1 MMKSFLST
9 FLLVLIGLLLQAQ
22 KLDFEHISTRQGLS
36 HSTVYAITQDQR
48 GFMWIGTREGLD
60 RYDSY
65 DLKTYYTETGLPSNE
80 IQSLLASG
88 DQLYVGTSDGVCKY
102 LAAQDTF
109 VPLSE
114 EGNPGGAI
122 YQLYEAQDSV
132 IFICGQRGLF
142 RLEADGTI
150 RQIID
155 QPSVRSIC
163 NFKTNVY
170 WLVLGNR
177 VLLINHLGEQIKIY
191 QPVFPDHLQAEGR
204 KLTLHKIYKD
214 SEDQIWL
221 ITNRGLFT
229 YSVEQDEFEYVPL
242 AQRENLIE
250 ANVIRD
256 IAEDPARKLWLGTEL
271 GLFIYDKQ
279 ERTTRH
285 LTQSFTQ
292 PNSLS
297 DKSIYS
303 LYFSRDQMAWIGTYF
318 GGLNYTKPYR
328 RSFYKMLPAEPGRSI
343 SGKAVSQLMEGKDGR
358 LWIGTEDGGITIFDK
373 EQQQYQYLQSSSNG
387 GEGLSCNNVHAL
399 HQDKSGD
406 VWIGTFLG
414 GLNRYD
420 PQSGRVRIYKNDKGD
435 PQSLSNDYVYSL
447 LQDTGGQLWV
457 GTQGGLNLYDYQQD
471 HFTLFRPETVNNAF
485 IYDILEDRRGDLWFC
500 SRWSG
505 IFRYSPGSGQL
516 MHFTKE
522 SADQHG
528 LTCNQIISAFED
540 SRGLLWFGSLNG
552 GLIRYEPATEKFTAI
567 TQTDGLPNN
576 NVYGIL
582 EDGRQFLWLT
592 TNKGLC
598 RYEPEAGTF
607 EYFTTADG
615 LSDNQF
621 NFKSFYR
628 DQEGWMY
635 FGAVNGLNYFHPD
648 STRWDSP
655 APGLYFTNF
664 KLFNKEVPVEPKGI
678 LDRDID
684 QTSRLVLRHSQNVL
698 TFEYVAINYASKGN
712 NHYDYYLEGFEEN
725 WNEVGNKQTATYTNL
740 SPGDYTFHLR
750 ASSGRNSN
758 TFSERAIRLTVLPP
772 FWQSREA
779 ILIYS
784 LFFVLLVFLYSRF
797 LRFVHQQ
804 KMAVQLERLEK
815 EKIREINQHKLDFFT
830 FISHE
835 FKTPLTLIIA
845 SIEKFLH
852 PASARPT
859 DADELL
865 SVKRNANRLHHLVQ
879 QLMEFR
885 KIETNHTSL
894 DLRKGDIILFLRDTF
909 SVFASMFEDQQI
921 EHHFTSKLS
930 EYYCYFDPDKLE
942 MIVTNLL
949 SNAVQHT
956 DKGGE
961 IILAVELR
969 SSAATPE
976 QKELHLSVSDTGC
989 GIAEEKNE
997 LIFTPFYQSGQQNGL
1012 KKRGGSGIGLALVKS
1027 LVQYLN
1033 GQLQL
1038 DSQPDQGT
1046 VITVRLPVHHKL
1058 LSVAEEAVAVNGNK
1072 SLVLHPGLFPAGE
1085 SPEIEEEKGHLL
1097 KEQHL
1102 LIVEDDRDLLKFLN
1116 KHFSRKYQV
1125 QLARDGRE
1133 ALDKIKRSL
1142 PDVII
1147 SDAKMPKM
1155 DGIALCKAIK
1165 SDPKTSHIPFL
1176 LVTAKTSEANR
1187 LEGLKVGANAYITK
1201 PFNLK
1206 ELDLLIGNTLIARK
1220 HLQSRFAHLQA
1231 EEAPPLPPNNQDRE
1245 FLHQLTELVDEHYND
1260 PNFTIAD
1267 LAQLLGISRSM
1278 LHLKM
1283 KKIVQISA
1291 SEFIKNKRMDRAVR
1305 LLDEGHTIAEVAYKV
1320 GFNDPNY
1327 FSKVFK
1333 KHFKVLPS
1341 EYG

>member
-1 MMKSFLST
+1 MKSILST
-9 FLLVLIGLLLQAQ
+9 FFLVLSGLVLQAQ

-48 GFMWIGTREGLD
+48 GFMWIGTREGLN

-80 IQSLLASG
+80 IQSLLATG
-88 DQLYVGTSDGVCKY
+88 DQLYVGTTNGACKY
-102 LAAQDTF
+102 LPAQDVF

-114 EGNPGGAI
+114 EGSPDGIINEI
-122 YQLYEAQDSV
+122 YEAKDSV
-132 IFICGQRGLF
+132 IFICAQKGLF
-142 RLEADGTI
+142 RLEPSGKI

-155 QPSVRSIC
+155 QPGARSIC

-170 WLVLGNR
+170 WLVLNDE
-177 VLLINHLGEQIKIY
+177 VLLINHLGEQIKTY
-191 QPVFPDHLQAEGR
+191 QPVFPKHLIAEGR
-204 KLTLHKIYKD
+204 RHTLHKIYKD
-214 SEDQIWL
+214 SENQIWL
-221 ITNRGLFT
+221 VTNRGLFT
-229 YSVEQDEFEYVPL
+229 YSPERDEFEYVSL
-242 AQRENLIE
+242 SHRENLIE
-250 ANVIRD
+250 ANVIRA
-256 IAEDPARKLWLGTEL
+256 IAEDPAQKLWLGTEL
-271 GLFIYDKQ
+271 GLFVYDKK
-279 ERTTRH
+279 ERTAQH

-303 LYFSRDQMAWIGTYF
+303 IFFSRDQMAWIGTYF
-318 GGLNYTKPYR
+318 GGLNYGKPYR
-328 RSFYKMLPAEPGRSI
+328 QGFYKMLPAEPGRSI
-343 SGKAVSQLMEGKDGR
+343 SGKAVSQLMEGDQGR
-358 LWIGTEDGGITIFDK
+358 LWIGTEDGGITIYDK
-373 EQQQYQYLQSSSNG
+373 KQQQYRYLQSGNEWK
-387 GEGLSCNNVHAL
+387 EGLSCNNVHAL
-399 HQDKSGD
+399 HQDKQGYI
-406 VWIGTFLG
+406 WIGTFLG

-420 PQSGRVRIYKNDKGD
+420 PQTGSIRIYKNNKAD
-435 PQSLSNDYVYSL
+435 PHSLSNDYVYSL
-447 LQDTGGQLWV
+447 LQDGGGQLWI

-471 HFTLFRPETVNNAF
+471 RFTVFRPEVLGNKF
-485 IYDILEDRRGDLWFC
+485 IYDILEDQRGDLWFC

-505 IFRYSPGSGQL
+505 IYRYRPASGAL
-516 MHFTKE
+516 VHFAKAE
-522 SADQHG
+522 ENKHG
-528 LTCNQIISAFED
+528 LACNQIISAFED
-540 SRGLLWFGSLNG
+540 SRGILWFGSLNG
-552 GLIRYEPATEKFTAI
+552 GLIRYDPTAEHFTAV

-582 EDGRQFLWLT
+582 EDGQQYLWLT

-598 RYEPEAGTF
+598 RYQPENGTF
-607 EYFTTADG
+607 EHFTTADG

-628 DQEGWMY
+628 DEQGWMY
-635 FGAVNGLNYFHPD
+635 FGSVNGLNYFHPD
-648 STRWDSP
+648 STRWDTP
-655 APGLYFTNF
+655 APGLYFTKF

-678 LDRDID
+678 LEQDID
-684 QTSRLVLRHSQNVL
+684 QTSRLVLRYSQNVI
-698 TFEYVAINYASKGN
+698 TFEYVGINYASKGN

-740 SPGDYTFHLR
+740 SPGDYVFHLR
-750 ASSGRNSN
+750 ASSGRNSSS
-758 TFSERAIRLTVLPP
+758 FSERSINLTVLPP

-784 LFFVLLVFLYSRF
+784 LFFVLLIFLYSRF
-797 LRFVHQQ
+797 VRFVHQQ
-804 KMAVQLERLEK
+804 KLAVQMERLEN

-845 SIEKFLH
+845 SIEKFLQ

-859 DADELL
+859 HPDELL
-865 SVKRNANRLHHLVQ
+865 SVKRNANRLHHLVE

-894 DLRKGDIILFLRDTF
+894 NLSKGDIILFLRDTF
-909 SVFASMFEDQQI
+909 SAFAPLFEDREI
-921 EHHFTSKLS
+921 IHHFRSNLS
-930 EYYCYFDPDKLE
+930 EYHCYFDPDKLE

-956 DKGGE
+956 DKEGEVSLGVEVRSSGE
-961 IILAVELR
+961 I
-969 SSAATPE
+969 PD
-976 QKELHLSVSDTGC
+976 QKELYLSVSDTGS
-989 GIAEEKNE
+989 GIDKENSE
-997 LIFTPFYQSGQQNGL
+997 LVFTPFYQSGQEDHRN
-1012 KKRGGSGIGLALVKS
+1012 KRGGSGIGLALVKS
-1027 LVQYLN
+1027 LVQYLK
-1033 GQLQL
+1033 GRLHL
-1038 DSQPDQGT
+1038 DSKPGRGT
-1046 VITVRLPVHHKL
+1046 TITIRLPLHHKP
-1058 LSVAEEAVAVNGNK
+1058 LSVTGEPIVVNGNK
-1072 SLVLHPGLFPAGE
+1072 SLVLHPGLFPMGE
-1085 SPEIEEEKGHLL
+1085 SQEIEDEKGHLL

-1102 LIVEDDRDLLKFLN
+1102 LIVEDDRDLLKFLH

-1133 ALDKIKRSL
+1133 ALEKVKRSL

-1147 SDAKMPKM
+1147 SDAKMPRM

-1231 EEAPPLPPNNQDRE
+1231 QEAPTLPPNNQDRE
-1245 FLHQLTELVDEHYND
+1245 FLHQLTELVEKHYND
-1260 PNFTIAD
+1260 PNFTIAE
-1267 LAQLLGISRSM
+1267 LSQLMGISRSM

-1283 KKIVQISA
+1283 KKVVQISA
-1291 SEFIKNKRMDRAVR
+1291 SEFIRNRRMDKAIRF
-1305 LLDEGHTIAEVAYKV
+1305 LEEGHSIAEVAYKV

-1333 KHFKVLPS
+1333 KHYKMLPS
-1341 EYG
+1341 EYV